1 MEEGREIVKDLNKQS
16 REAYEKLKQNTYYL
30 IVGIVSFI
38 ALVFLPMLGS
48 DVGIDFNLPTSTRG
62 WVVWIT
68 TRLIISTLNVV
79 IFYSFVQ
86 QGKVNVRNE
95 ETYKE
100 ANKILACSKEVK
112 KQQPRAPKVFK
123 TNMVLKKG
131 SSIFF
136 FSALSLFAFS
146 QAILTYDWMT
156 MLGFIFTIIAGI
168 VWGILNMK
176 KVEVYWTEEYYQYA
190 LMIQEKEKTE
200 SAKAGEPVTPEELN
214 KCLNSETQNSGT

>member
-1 MEEGREIVKDLNKQS
+1 MDDDKIKDLNKQS
-16 REAYEKLKQNTYYL
+16 REAYEKVKQYTYYL

-48 DVGIDFNLPTSTRG
+48 DVGIDFNLPDSTRG
-62 WVVWIT
+62 WVVWVGC
-68 TRLIISTLNVV
+68 RLIISTLNVV

-95 ETYKE
+95 EHYVK
-100 ANKILACSKEVK
+100 ANEILAASKEIR
-112 KQQPRAPKVFK
+112 KQEPRAPKVFK

-146 QAILTYDWMT
+146 QAILTYDWIT
-156 MLGFIFTIIAGI
+156 MLGYIFTIISGI

-176 KVEVYWTEEYYQYA
+176 KTEVYWTEEYYQYA
-190 LMIQEKEKTE
+190 LMIQEKEKKE
-200 SAKAGEPVTPEELN
+200 SENGN
-214 KCLNSETQNSGT
+214 NN

>member
-1 MEEGREIVKDLNKQS
+1 MSEEGEKLTYSQVNARS
-16 REAYEKLKQNTYYL
+16 REAYEKVKMYTYYI

-48 DVGIDFNLPTSTRG
+48 EVGVGWNLPDSTRG
-62 WVVWIT
+62 WIVWVGC
-68 TRLIISTLNVV
+68 RLIISTLNVV

-95 ETYKE
+95 EHYIK
-100 ANKILACSKEVK
+100 ANEILARSKEIK
-112 KQQPRAPKVFK
+112 KTEPRAPKVFR

-146 QAILTYDWMT
+146 QAILTYDWVT
-156 MLGFIFTIIAGI
+156 MLGYIFTIVSGI
-168 VWGILNMK
+168 IWGILNMK
-176 KVEVYWTEEYYQYA
+176 KTEVYWTEEYYQYA
-190 LMIQEKEKTE
+190 LMIQEKEKKE
-200 SAKAGEPVTPEELN
+200 QEINGN
-214 KCLNSETQNSGT
+214 ND